1 MHMPVMKNTTNNT
14 MYIVQEL
21 HTFYNHSMGL
31 HLKELHSKF
40 HYEAFY
46 FCQYFHCILQLI
58 YQLICFYI
66 YNFYNLT
73 ILQHHLIY
81 QIHTH
86 NS

>member
-1 MHMPVMKNTTNNT
+1 MKNATNNT

-46 FCQYFHCILQLI
+46 FCQYF
-58 YQLICFYI
+58 
-66 YNFYNLT
+66 
-73 ILQHHLIY
+73 QHF
-81 QIHTH
+81 
-86 NS
+86 